1 MEKRRL
7 KLAQKQVQAM
17 MGLLSLQFIIGVLL
31 TTIIDY
37 NPNKTTAVQTTFLI
51 LHIIVAAALFAISLV
66 RVITGYKWRI
76 APTQALIG
84 FVAIISALVSGGVA
98 AANGN
103 SVAVFMMAIGILIAF
118 SSTGQSTGVIARQMS
133 VQKK

>member
-1 MEKRRL
+1 MEKKRL
-7 KLAQKQVQAM
+7 ELAQKQVQVM
-17 MGLLSLQFIIGVLL
+17 MGLLSLQFILGVLL

-51 LHIIVAAALFAISLV
+51 LHIIVAAALFALSLV

-84 FVAIISALVSGGVA
+84 FSAIITALVSGGIA

-103 SVAVFMMAIGILIAF
+103 SVAVFMMAIGILVAF
-118 SSTGQSTGVIARQMS
+118 SSTGQSTGIIARQIS
-133 VQKK
+133 AA

>member
-1 MEKRRL
+1 MS
-7 KLAQKQVQAM
+7 QKQVQAM
-17 MGLLSLQFIIGVLL
+17 MGLLSLQFILGVLL

-51 LHIIVAAALFAISLV
+51 LHIIVAAALFALSLV
-66 RVITGYKWRI
+66 RVITGYKWHI

-84 FVAIISALVSGGVA
+84 FVAIITALVSGGIA

-103 SVAVFMMAIGILIAF
+103 SVAVFLMAIGILVAF
-118 SSTGQSTGVIARQMS
+118 SSTGQSTGVIARQY
-133 VQKK
+133 VEKK